1 MTECLSNWTRRKYN
15 KFLKNSAQF
24 KTFSTETTTLN
35 TCRVKYLKGTCMVDK
50 HVPNIE
56 FNNANGTIVK
66 HFFCHQ
72 LQEQNPLM
80 KTNCT
85 L

>member
-1 MTECLSNWTRRKYN
+1 
-15 KFLKNSAQF
+15 
-24 KTFSTETTTLN
+24 
-35 TCRVKYLKGTCMVDK
+35 MVDK

-66 HFFCHQ
+66 NFFCHQ